1 MKTIKTTFW
10 TYLILLNCLWWLS
23 DPPPFAQLAG
33 VFAWRNVLA
42 QYTGILGIGVM
53 SLAVILAV
61 RPAFLER
68 ACGGLDKM
76 YRLHKWLGIASLVIT
91 LSHWLIAQ
99 GPKWAV
105 ALGWLERRGRTPRPH
120 LPDGSLQQWFA
131 EQRGLA
137 EGVGEWAFYT
147 VLLLIVLAL
156 VRIVPYRRFFQT
168 HRLLAVAYLAL
179 VFHSVVLVK
188 FRDWQSPIGAILVP
202 LLVLGSAAA
211 VMALIHKRAGGTVAT
226 GRVVALERF
235 PDLKVLAVD
244 IRLEQYWPQHQPG
257 QFAFVTF
264 HADEGPHPFTIASAP
279 DDDRRIRFLI
289 KALGDYT
296 ESLPGRLRIGDA
308 VTLEGPYGCFDF
320 AGPTRRQIWIA
331 GGIGI
336 APFIARLQA
345 LAGHPD
351 GKAIDLFHTT
361 AVYDAKAI
369 DRLRDAAK
377 AARVG
382 LHLLWDA
389 RDGQLDVDRLTTAVP
404 DWRNAD
410 VWFCGP
416 VRFGTAIRKGLTA
429 RGLPPEHFH
438 QELFALR

>member
-1 MKTIKTTFW
+1 MKTIKTVFW
-10 TYLILLNCLWWLS
+10 STLLLLTGLWWLS
-23 DPPPFAQLAG
+23 DPPRLAQLAG
-33 VFAWRNVLA
+33 FFDWRNVLT

-61 RPAFLER
+61 RPALLER
-68 ACGGLDKM
+68 ACGGLDQM
-76 YRLHKWLGIASLVIT
+76 YRLHKWLGIAGLVIS

-105 ALGWLERRGRTPRPH
+105 ALGWLERRGRKARPI
-120 LPDGSLQQWFA
+120 LPEGSLQQLFA

-137 EGVGEWAFYT
+137 EGVGEWAFYGA
-147 VLLLIVLAL
+147 LLLMVLAL
-156 VRIVPYRRFFQT
+156 VRTFPYRRFFQT

-179 VFHSVVLVK
+179 VFHAVILVK
-188 FRDWQSPIGAILVP
+188 FSDWQGPIGVTLVP
-202 LLVLGSAAA
+202 LLILGSGAA
-211 VMALIHKRAGGTVAT
+211 VMALFRKRAGGTVAT

-235 PDLKVLAVD
+235 PDLEVLAVD
-244 IRLEQYWPQHQPG
+244 IRMAQNWPGHKPG

-264 HADEGPHPFTIASAP
+264 HADEGPHPFTIASTG
-279 DDDRRIRFLI
+279 DDGTLRFLV

-296 ESLPGRLRIGDA
+296 GSLPGRLKIGDP

-320 AGPTRRQIWIA
+320 EGPTRRQIWIG

-336 APFIARLQA
+336 TPFIARLQA

-351 GKAIDLFHTT
+351 GRTIDLFHTT
-361 AVYDAKAI
+361 AVYDPRAI
-369 DRLRDAAK
+369 DRLTAAAE
-377 AARVG
+377 AATVR
-382 LHLLWDA
+382 LHVLWDA
-389 RDGQLDVDRLTTAVP
+389 RDGHLDADRLTAAVP

-416 VRFGTAIRKGLTA
+416 VRFGTALRQALTA
-429 RGLPPEHFH
+429 LGLAPGRFH
-438 QELFALR
+438 QELFTLR